1 MLVKKSNDV
10 CIFIDGNNIKMGV
23 KDTSKSTDAMPDY
36 KKIVPKILGDRIL
49 TSIKYYNEGESV
61 NEKLTELFKKEFGG
75 TVKACD
81 KTADGSIIID
91 SMLCAFHK
99 SPSTII
105 IVSGD
110 RDFIPLI
117 QALKFMSINV
127 EVASISTRTNKAM
140 IDIADQ
146 YHVLDNEYYTLKQ
159 VTPK

>member
-1 MLVKKSNDV
+1 MLVKKSDDV

-36 KKIVPKILGDRIL
+36 EKLIPKILNGRTL
-49 TSIKYYNEGESV
+49 TLLRYYKEGEIVS
-61 NEKLTELFKKEFGG
+61 ESLTEMFKKGFGG
-75 TVKACD
+75 TVKACN

-91 SMLCAFHK
+91 SMLCAFYK

-127 EVASISTRTNKAM
+127 EVASVSTRTNKAM
-140 IDIADQ
+140 IEIADY
-146 YHVLDNEYYTLKQ
+146 YHKLDNEYYTLKQ